1 MFESQEL
8 VATNL
13 LFEFVANEMQLFFD
27 LLHIFFQDSNVF
39 FQYGDIFFQFADCFE
54 RFVALLANGLKPFA
68 EYFEI
73 GCGGLPGRRYIGTGF
88 PLI

>member
-27 LLHIFFQDSNVF
+27 LLHIFFQDRNVF

-54 RFVALLANGLKPFA
+54 RFVALPYVKTLLLLG
-68 EYFEI
+68 I
-73 GCGGLPGRRYIGTGF
+73 RMTGKLSMERF
-88 PLI
+88 RAVLDMS

>member
-27 LLHIFFQDSNVF
+27 LLHIFFQDRNVF
-39 FQYGDIFFQFADCFE
+39 FQYDDIFFRFADCFV
-54 RFVALLANGLKPFA
+54 VALLVNGLKPFA